1 MKAKH
6 CALKTCML
14 NEPRSQGPQNCG
26 NFRDQDVYGPELLWV
41 FGVFG
46 VLEGG
51 EAVGS
56 TFATWEV
63 EGFGCKEVQD
73 FNLFQHI
80 STDKH
85 LSTWSSHGHMV
96 TCHMVNESSMSLPW
110 VFSVN
115 LSHLQPEI
123 STEPSGAKRRRAATR
138 PRERTRI
145 LRAAKKV
152 DAIPIGYHRIHGAG
166 IHTNIGGILMVNVT
180 ICYHI

>member
-56 TFATWEV
+56 TFATWE

-85 LSTWSSHGHMV
+85 LSTWSSHGHMSHV
-96 TCHMVNESSMSLPW
+96 TCSMSLPW
-110 VFSVN
+110 VFHESSV
-115 LSHLQPEI
+115 STWATKKTWHLHW
-123 STEPSGAKRRRAATR
+123 AKRSQEATGSNKTTGEDKD
-138 PRERTRI
+138 PVCSEESWCNII
-145 LRAAKKV
+145 LWYSLQNMQLLRHY
-152 DAIPIGYHRIHGAG
+152 III
-166 IHTNIGGILMVNVT
+166 
-180 ICYHI
+180 

>member
-56 TFATWEV
+56 TFATTGSNKTTGE
-63 EGFGCKEVQD
+63 
-73 FNLFQHI
+73 
-80 STDKH
+80 DKD
-85 LSTWSSHGHMV
+85 
-96 TCHMVNESSMSLPW
+96 
-110 VFSVN
+110 
-115 LSHLQPEI
+115 
-123 STEPSGAKRRRAATR
+123 PSGTVCRLTVCCHVCARRYV
-138 PRERTRI
+138 
-145 LRAAKKV
+145 LR
-152 DAIPIGYHRIHGAG
+152 
-166 IHTNIGGILMVNVT
+166 
-180 ICYHI
+180 

>member
-56 TFATWEV
+56 TFATWE

-85 LSTWSSHGHMV
+85 LSTWSSHGHMSHV
-96 TCHMVNESSMSLPW
+96 TWSMSLPW
-110 VFSVN
+110 VFHESSMS
-115 LSHLQPEI
+115 LQCQPEI

-152 DAIPIGYHRIHGAG
+152 DAIKYYDIVFKTCNCCDTIQSY
-166 IHTNIGGILMVNVT
+166 NII
-180 ICYHI
+180 